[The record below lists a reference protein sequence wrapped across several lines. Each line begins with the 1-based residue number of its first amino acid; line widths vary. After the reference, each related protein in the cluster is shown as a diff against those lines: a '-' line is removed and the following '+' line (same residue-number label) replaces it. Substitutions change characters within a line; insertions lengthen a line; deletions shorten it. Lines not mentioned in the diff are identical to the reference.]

1 MENRSYILYLML
13 LLIFLSLALI
23 ILLANQNQ
31 NIAQLLNQQKPL
43 KAGEKA
49 FTFAV
54 TSITGEIINI
64 EGKRT
69 LLFFFS
75 RDCPG
80 CTKFIPKLEQH
91 IQEKHLEKKYLVGI
105 SVDSENATKKLIAE
119 QDFSFPI
126 IVDHNFQIARKYHIH
141 FVPSLVLISDVGT
154 IDYFQH
160 PEEKVVDAFD
170 KILSIIK
177 TAN

>member
-1 MENRSYILYLML
+1 MENKSYILYLLL

-31 NIAQLLNQQKPL
+31 NQNIAQLIKQQKPL

-64 EGKRT
+64 KGKRT

-80 CTKFIPKLEQH
+80 CTKFIPKLEEH
-91 IQEKHLEKKYLVGI
+91 I
-105 SVDSENATKKLIAE
+105 
-119 QDFSFPI
+119 
-126 IVDHNFQIARKYHIH
+126 
-141 FVPSLVLISDVGT
+141 
-154 IDYFQH
+154 
-160 PEEKVVDAFD
+160 
-170 KILSIIK
+170 
-177 TAN
+177 